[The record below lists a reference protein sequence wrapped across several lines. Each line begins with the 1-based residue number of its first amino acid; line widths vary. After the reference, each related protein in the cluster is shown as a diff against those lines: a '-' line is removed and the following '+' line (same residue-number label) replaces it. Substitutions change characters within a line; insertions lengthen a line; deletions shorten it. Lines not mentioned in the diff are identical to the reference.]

1 MKFAATAAFV
11 AAAAL
16 AVPVLVAPAFAD
28 PRPEER
34 IVETS
39 GEGSASIAPDLAI
52 VSSGVLTSA
61 PGAAAALKANAAAMT
76 KVFAAAKQAGI
87 EDRDIATSGLSV
99 QPQYDYGDGSKP
111 RSPTLV
117 GYEARNTVTIR
128 VRAVDKAGG
137 VVDALVAAG
146 SNQIEGLSF
155 EVSNRSGKLD
165 EARREAVKD
174 ARHKAEL
181 LATAAG
187 AKLGAVQSIREDA
200 DEGEPARP
208 FAMRAK
214 AFDAAAAPT
223 PIAKGEQELR
233 ARATVRWRLE
243 D

>member
-1 MKFAATAAFV
+1 MRFA

-16 AVPVLVAPAFAD
+16 VAAVAVTAHAFATPALAE
-28 PRPEER
+28 PRPEEG

-39 GEGSASIAPDLAI
+39 GEGSASVAPDLAI
-52 VSSGVLTSA
+52 VSSGVVTSS
-61 PGAAAALKANAAAMT
+61 PTAATALKANAAAMT

-99 QPQYDYGDGSKP
+99 QPQYDYGDGARP

-128 VRAVDKAGG
+128 VRAVDKAGS
-137 VVDALVAAG
+137 VVDTLVAAG

-155 EVSNRSGKLD
+155 DVSNRSAKLD

-174 ARHKAEL
+174 ARRKAEL

-187 AKLGAVQSIREDA
+187 AKLGAVLSIREGA
-200 DEGEPARP
+200 DEDEPVRP
-208 FAMRAK
+208 FAARAK
-214 AFDAAAAPT
+214 ALDAAAPT

-233 ARATVRWRLE
+233 AHATVRWRLE